1 MRAGVLA
8 LAAVAVLALGA
19 CHVRVVA
26 WGEVDRDAVGRLLD
40 TVSRARG
47 LPVRRSVRV
56 RLQDA
61 RELARQVETD
71 LRTEVSSGSLSRR
84 QRALAKLGLVGWDD
98 DLEAFYREVY
108 SDEPAGYYAPEE
120 GRLYVVVRDA
130 FRSDVGE
137 VIGAVTG
144 RDPVYGETLAHELA
158 HALVDQ
164 RVDLAAFLDGA
175 AQADARM
182 ARRALGEG
190 DATRVG
196 FLYAGGRSFARHLRK
211 LRRLLSAA
219 DAESSGPEYLRDEL
233 RFPYLAGGAFVEH
246 LYRRGGWHAVNAA
259 YDAPPLS
266 TEQILHPERYPADAP
281 VALRVPADVTPRAD
295 ARRIFDDVLGER
307 GVRALF
313 RRNDKAGES
322 DALASG
328 WDGDRAVVWDAAG
341 RLFLHWTTAWDTEE
355 DARAFAQA
363 YRDLVVD
370 SYRTRAL
377 RRDYADDLLWS
388 TPEGPVGIRR
398 QGARVLVFEGFE
410 PVATSASA
418 SGVRADP

>member
-1 MRAGVLA
+1 MHRGLLVLAVGGVLA
-8 LAAVAVLALGA
+8 LAG

-26 WGEVDRDAVGRLLD
+26 YGEVDRDAVGKLLHR
-40 TVSRARG
+40 VSVARA
-47 LPVRRSVRV
+47 LPVKRSIRV

-61 RELARQVETD
+61 HELARQVEQD
-71 LRTEVSSGSLSRR
+71 LRREVASGVLVRR
-84 QRALAKLGLVGWDD
+84 QRALAKIGLVGWDD

-164 RVDLAAFLDGA
+164 RLDLEAFLDGA
-175 AQADARM
+175 PQGDARM

-196 FLYAGGRSFARHLRK
+196 FLYAGGGSFARHLAK
-211 LRRLLSAA
+211 LRRVLRAA
-219 DAESSGPEYLRDEL
+219 DAESQGPEYLRDEL

-246 LYRRGGWHAVNAA
+246 LYRRGGWRAVNAA
-259 YDAPPLS
+259 YDAPPAS
-266 TEQILHPERYPADAP
+266 TEQILHPEKYPADAP
-281 VALRVPADVTPRAD
+281 VTLRVPPEVAPRAG

-313 RRNDKAGES
+313 RRNAGRDEA
-322 DALASG
+322 DAIAEG
-328 WDGDRAVVWDAAG
+328 WDGDRAVVWDADG
-341 RLFLHWTTAWDTEE
+341 RLSLLWTTAWDTEE
-355 DARAFAQA
+355 DARAFAA
-363 YRDLVVD
+363 GYRGLVVS

-377 RRDYADDLLWS
+377 RRDQPDDVSWS

-398 QGARVLVFEGFE
+398 DGPRVLVFEGIE
-410 PVATSASA
+410 PPQPTSASA
-418 SGVRADP
+418 SAAP